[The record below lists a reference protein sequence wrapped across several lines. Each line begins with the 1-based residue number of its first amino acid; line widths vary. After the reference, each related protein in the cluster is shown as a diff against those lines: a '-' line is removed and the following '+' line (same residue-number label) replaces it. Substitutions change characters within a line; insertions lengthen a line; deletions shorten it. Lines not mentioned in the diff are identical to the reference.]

1 MSPLGSEILA
11 GNARLTLTCAGDA
24 GSRGQVL
31 AFIRQCFL
39 DHFGAEVDDDSPTL
53 VGAFDADLGLVAAFG
68 LRDAASGFFCE
79 QYLDR
84 PLEQALR
91 SQLAHPVRRDQVV
104 ELTHLCAVRPGC
116 LGTLAALLPAALI
129 ERGYRYLACTATACV
144 GAYLIRKGLP
154 AVHLGAASA
163 SALPADQADR
173 WGRYYDADPRVLA
186 GDLRLALAPRAGH
199 GDTRVAC

>member
-91 SQLAHPVRRDQVV
+91 SQLARV
-104 ELTHLCAVRPGC
+104 L
-116 LGTLAALLPAALI
+116 
-129 ERGYRYLACTATACV
+129 ER
-144 GAYLIRKGLP
+144 
-154 AVHLGAASA
+154 ASA
-163 SALPADQADR
+163 
-173 WGRYYDADPRVLA
+173 W
-186 GDLRLALAPRAGH
+186 
-199 GDTRVAC
+199 C

>member
-1 MSPLGSEILA
+1 MSPHGSEILA
-11 GNARLTLTCAGDA
+11 GNARLTLARAGDA
-24 GSRGQVL
+24 ASREQVL
-31 AFIRQCFL
+31 GFIRQCFL

-53 VGAFDADLGLVAAFG
+53 VGAFDPDAGLVAAFG
-68 LRDAASGFFCE
+68 LRDAVSGFFCE

-91 SQLAHPVRRDQVV
+91 SQLARPVSRDQVV

-116 LGTLAALLPAALI
+116 LGQLAALLPAALI
-129 ERGYRYLACTATACV
+129 GRGYRYLACTATACV

-163 SALPADQADR
+163 SALPPGEADR
-173 WGRYYDADPRVLA
+173 WGRYYEADPRVLA
-186 GDLRLALAPRAGH
+186 GDLRQALAPQAGQA
-199 GDTRVAC
+199 DIREAC